1 MNKLRWWMR
10 IVGAFNLF
18 LGVVNVVALLAVPS
32 FYEGNMPYTAG
43 GNVTLA
49 FGDAWM
55 AFVLDLVAVGLFLLW
70 ASRKPAANIN
80 VVYLVVLME
89 FLHGVVD
96 DAFLVARGYSASGY
110 IAFICVHLAIIV
122 TGIVFARS
130 ASRELAA
137 SPQHRIPETV

>member
-1 MNKLRWWMR
+1 MNKLKWWMR
-10 IVGAFNLF
+10 VVGVFNLF

-32 FYEGNMPYTAG
+32 FYEGNMPYAAG
-43 GNVTLA
+43 GNVTRA

-89 FLHGVVD
+89 FLHGIVD
-96 DAFLVARGYSASGY
+96 DAFLISRGYSASGY
-110 IAFICVHLAIIV
+110 IAFICVHLAIII

-130 ASRELAA
+130 ASRELEA
-137 SPQHRIPETV
+137 SSPVRVPETV

>member
-1 MNKLRWWMR
+1 MNKLKWWMR
-10 IVGAFNLF
+10 IVGGFNLF
-18 LGVVNVVALLAVPS
+18 LGVANVIVLLAAPS
-32 FYEGNMPYTAG
+32 FYERNMPYAAG
-43 GNVTLA
+43 ENVTRA

-89 FLHGVVD
+89 FLHGIVD
-96 DAFLVARGYSASGY
+96 DGFLIARGYSASGY
-110 IAFICVHLAIIV
+110 IAFIGVHLAVII

-130 ASRELAA
+130 ASRELEA
-137 SPQHRIPETV
+137 SSQDRVPETV